1 MTKVIFAV
9 VLAMLLLWSGSA
21 PSGLTPSE
29 QGMLQRGEADFD
41 SDIRVPP
48 GMKVL
53 DRQRLL
59 FPEAAAVD
67 LVVEPDGVNNR
78 PTMAEPAQPAAGA
91 LNPGLPRGALV
102 HRLSPAERTRLNELF
117 YRRTVVRWPK
127 DYEASA
133 AACCIPHHEFR
144 YYDRAGREV
153 GRVSICFCCAC
164 MNIEGASGS
173 REQSVAMTWESG
185 ETRFRYNGMKA
196 FIRGMGYRTDYYCPE
211 RAREP

>member
-1 MTKVIFAV
+1 MTKALIAV
-9 VLAMLLLWSGSA
+9 LLAMLLLWSGCA

-29 QGMLQRGEADFD
+29 QGVLQRGEFDFD

-59 FPEAAAVD
+59 FPEAVAVD
-67 LVVEPDGVNNR
+67 LVVEPDGVKKP
-78 PTMAEPAQPAAGA
+78 PTTAGPASPSEG
-91 LNPGLPRGALV
+91 
-102 HRLSPAERTRLNELF
+102 LSPALPPGALIHRLTPAGRTRLNELF
-117 YRRTVVRWPK
+117 YRREVVKWPK
-127 DYEASA
+127 GYEASA
-133 AACCIPHHEFR
+133 AACCVPHHEFR
-144 YYDRAGREV
+144 YYDQSGREV

-164 MNIEGASGS
+164 MNIESASGV

-185 ETRFRYNGMKA
+185 ETRFRYNGMKS